1 MLTKVQ
7 LNKPLGLLL
16 MLGIGCLVIFL
27 WIALIAFFSP
37 QVQVVLS
44 DLPQRLISWD
54 AGFYLSIMAYDYIF
68 IPGEQCNAAFFPLFP
83 WVAKLMGINTVLI
96 SVMNLG
102 VALLS
107 ILLFKKYFNSIG
119 TKSFLLLF
127 LFPSFLFVHVPYS
140 EAFFFLGSVLILIA
154 LRNQQRSLMVLGILI
169 AGLSRP
175 AAMVLIPG
183 FCLIYIIELY
193 TCKGNWKKHTVDF
206 SFYLTTSVLTV
217 LSVLYLQYL
226 QTGVWNAYGKAI
238 AAWGF
243 GLEVPSFPFGTME
256 DGAIAPL
263 TFVLDAL
270 AYGVGLIAL
279 FYLIKVGLNILK
291 RQKMVQPDLVLVFS
305 CVYLF
310 MTLFFRI
317 ISQDGQLTSM
327 NRYIFCTPFVMILL
341 QHLLV
346 QIQSNKI
353 KSKHVGSWM
362 AVVFISMV
370 VNVGKT
376 FILLTPTFLLVYLAF
391 YLIKQQSIYLNRY
404 WIFLC
409 VLFSFLH
416 ALAFLA
422 FLQFQWVA

>member
-16 MLGIGCLVIFL
+16 MLAIGCLFIFL
-27 WIALIAFFSP
+27 WLVLLYFVSP
-37 QVQVVLS
+37 QVQLTLL
-44 DLPQRLISWD
+44 DLPKRLISWD

-68 IPGEQCNAAFFPLFP
+68 IPGQQCNAAFFPLFP
-83 WVAKLMGINTVLI
+83 WAAKLIGVNTVLI
-96 SVMNLG
+96 SLMNLLL
-102 VALLS
+102 ALFS
-107 ILLFKKYFNSIG
+107 IVLFKKYFDSISG
-119 TKSFLLLF
+119 KSFLLLF

-154 LRNQQRSLMVLGILI
+154 IQRQYRSLMILGILV

-183 FCLIYIIELY
+183 FCLIYIVELY
-193 TCKGNWKKHTVDF
+193 TSKENWKKHTIDF
-206 SFYLTTSVLTV
+206 ALYLTTSLLTF

-243 GLEVPSFPFGTME
+243 GLEIPSFPFGTME

-279 FYLIKVGLNILK
+279 FYLVRVGLTMLK
-291 RQKMVQPDLVLVFS
+291 RKKILQPDFVLIFS

-317 ISQDGQLTSM
+317 VSQDGQLTSM
-327 NRYIFCTPFVMILL
+327 NRYIFCTPFVMVILQYL
-341 QHLLV
+341 MG
-346 QIQSNKI
+346 QIQSNQI
-353 KSKHVGSWM
+353 RPQHVGIWM

-370 VNVGKT
+370 INIGKT
-376 FILLTPTFLLVYLAF
+376 VLLLTPTFLLVYLAF
-391 YLIKQQSIYLNRY
+391 HLIKQRSIYLNRY